1 MKIVNPLSPSLA
13 EEDIK
18 TVLYALAGQGGCD
31 GEPYDQMQAAADY
44 IAELEKY
51 RMFFESCSC
60 YFAEGVEFMTKDEI
74 YAAIQKETKQLE
86 CAKWEAK

>member
-1 MKIVNPLSPSLA
+1 MTRI
-13 EEDIK
+13 
-18 TVLYALAGQGGCD
+18 
-31 GEPYDQMQAAADY
+31 ADKDAR

-74 YAAIQKETKQLE
+74 YEAIKKEVKQLE
-86 CAKWEAK
+86 GKP